1 MSLRRRTF
9 PEVLDNLLADIAGG
23 IAAEEHPFPSP
34 GMSEPPFRLS
44 LRQPPVG
51 EIVSIYGSRD
61 GQSHVFR
68 KGSDYKLLS
77 DQQTLEWQKGAQLPD
92 AGTLVHINYM
102 PVAAQMTL
110 TDLRVGSVVRTL
122 TETIA
127 LEIARLY
134 AQIDTVYQ
142 SGFVDTATGSSLNK
156 VVALL
161 GVERV
166 AGGRPVGEVEFT
178 RAPGSAGVITIPAG
192 TRITTPDG
200 ESEYATTATIALAP
214 TQGSIRVAARDLE
227 VGKPLAAGTLT
238 VLPLPIAGIAKVT
251 NPAPTAIATQDE
263 TDDELRTRAKGF
275 LHGSERATLGAIRQ
289 AITLQGISAD
299 VEEDSVRPG
308 YVNITL
314 HAESVSPE
322 MQQRLMTAIED
333 SRPAGIIVTT
343 PSFQTPRKVNLELR
357 LATDASLLEQ
367 DLRAAQRAVREKVAD
382 YFSRLPAKD
391 AGSIN
396 RIVGLALSVP
406 QVRDVRILSATIA
419 GSGDS
424 VLDLNSGTI
433 AIAGFPTTLGELQIA
448 DPNLPTKLGAVVMFP
463 QSQAAPDRVQI
474 QAALTSMIAYLN
486 TVNMTELP
494 TESSATELAKRTLSF
509 GKLLRVVPL
518 PNKPGADLLSYD
530 SVVVPPALPTEASI
544 LPYKVQF
551 RITLESGLTRIIER
565 ASDQVYRLTPSERL
579 SLSDLTVQAEG
590 ANA

>member
-1 MSLRRRTF
+1 
-9 PEVLDNLLADIAGG
+9 
-23 IAAEEHPFPSP
+23 
-34 GMSEPPFRLS
+34 
-44 LRQPPVG
+44 
-51 EIVSIYGSRD
+51 
-61 GQSHVFR
+61 
-68 KGSDYKLLS
+68 
-77 DQQTLEWQKGAQLPD
+77 
-92 AGTLVHINYM
+92 
-102 PVAAQMTL
+102 
-110 TDLRVGSVVRTL
+110 
-122 TETIA
+122 
-127 LEIARLY
+127 
-134 AQIDTVYQ
+134 
-142 SGFVDTATGSSLNK
+142 
-156 VVALL
+156 
-161 GVERV
+161 
-166 AGGRPVGEVEFT
+166 VGEVEFT